1 MLIWFFFNSSRHTVL
16 LIKSCACDSCDLCY
30 FLQFLPISFVNPV
43 KQKKAVSGIKT
54 GKKLNKDWI
63 FLRKNFQRVKAFIIY
78 KNISCL
84 CLTEIFVISCGA
96 TNLNVMSRRVY
107 VVARWQ
113 RHVTGRTFAETPLN
127 LQRLTWDTRLTRNT
141 RNTRLNRYWHPSIVN
156 ETF

>member
-43 KQKKAVSGIKT
+43 KQKQAVSGIKT

-113 RHVTGRTFAETPLN
+113 RSRHWKNFCGNATKSPKTYLKYSTYSKYSKYS
-127 LQRLTWDTRLTRNT
+127 T
-141 RNTRLNRYWHPSIVN
+141 
-156 ETF
+156 